1 MTSTQTRASGN
12 RTGHSQGGADAR
24 QRANAVADHALPG
37 LWRRRQDPV
46 ARAALVQRFM
56 PLARSLAR
64 RYERSSEP
72 LDDLVQVAS
81 LGLVKAIDRYDPS
94 RGNAFV
100 SFAVPTILGELR
112 RYFRDCCW
120 DVHVPRGAQERALK
134 LEEAQY
140 RLTGDLGRSPTVI
153 ELAQYLEL
161 DVEQVLD
168 AMQASHAYG
177 VVSLDSP
184 RTATGGDDGG
194 TVGDSL
200 GELDERFALVEDG
213 AAIAGAL
220 KHLPP
225 RERRVLELRFG
236 GDMTQSEI
244 AAAIGVSQ
252 MHVSRLLRHALEQLR
267 ILARV
272 SDDGD
277 GDGDGGT

>member
-1 MTSTQTRASGN
+1 MTLTQTAGN
-12 RTGHSQGGADAR
+12 RQRTGGGAAQAR
-24 QRANAVADHALPG
+24 PQAERELAT
-37 LWRRRQDPV
+37 LWRHKSDPA
-46 ARAALVQRFM
+46 ARAALAERFM

-81 LGLVKAIDRYDPS
+81 LGLVKAIDRFDPA

-140 RLTGDLGRSPTVI
+140 RLTGDLGRSPTAQ

-168 AMQASHAYG
+168 AMQAAHAYG

-184 RTATGGDDGG
+184 RTSSGGEEGG

-200 GELDERFALVEDG
+200 GEIDERYVLVEDG
-213 AAIAGAL
+213 ATIAGAL
-220 KHLPP
+220 KHLPE

-236 GDMTQSEI
+236 GDLTQSEI
-244 AAAIGVSQ
+244 AACIGVSQ

-272 SDDGD
+272 PDEDADAEPAG
-277 GDGDGGT
+277 

>member
-1 MTSTQTRASGN
+1 MTKIAAPRGRGAAASE
-12 RTGHSQGGADAR
+12 RPAASPAAER
-24 QRANAVADHALPG
+24 ELAA
-37 LWRRRQDPV
+37 LWRRRNDDA
-46 ARAALVQRFM
+46 ARAALVERFM

-81 LGLVKAIDRYDPS
+81 LGLVKAIDRFDPS

-140 RLTGDLGRSPTVI
+140 RLTGDLGRAPTAI

-168 AMQASHAYG
+168 AMQASQAYG
-177 VVSLDSP
+177 VVSLDAP
-184 RTATGGDDGG
+184 RTSTNGDEGG
-194 TVGDSL
+194 TVGDAL
-200 GELDERFALVEDG
+200 GEIDERYTLVEDG

-220 KHLPP
+220 RHLPA

-236 GDMTQSEI
+236 ADLTQSEI
-244 AAAIGVSQ
+244 AAEIGVSQ

-272 SDDGD
+272 PDDDDDGD
-277 GDGDGGT
+277 AEP

>member
-1 MTSTQTRASGN
+1 MTRASTQTDAAGRHRTRGTSPPAAGN
-12 RTGHSQGGADAR
+12 RLAE
-24 QRANAVADHALPG
+24 
-37 LWRRRQDPV
+37 LWRHRDSDPA
-46 ARAALVQRFM
+46 ARAALVERFM

-81 LGLVKAIDRYDPS
+81 LGLVKAIDRFDPA

-120 DVHVPRGAQERALK
+120 DVHVPRGTQERALK
-134 LEEAQY
+134 LEEAQF
-140 RLTGDLGRSPTVI
+140 RLTGDLGRAPTMA

-168 AMQASHAYG
+168 AMQAAQAYG
-177 VVSLDSP
+177 VVSLESP
-184 RTATGGDDGG
+184 RTSSGGEEAG
-194 TVGDSL
+194 TYGDAVGAV
-200 GELDERFALVEDG
+200 DERFALVEDG
-213 AAIAGAL
+213 ATIAKAL
-220 KHLPP
+220 AHLPA
-225 RERRVLELRFG
+225 RERKVLELRFAR
-236 GDMTQSEI
+236 DLTQSEI
-244 AAAIGVSQ
+244 AACIGVSQ

-272 SDDGD
+272 PDEDPQPPS
-277 GDGDGGT
+277 

>member
-1 MTSTQTRASGN
+1 MTLTQTAGSRQRSG
-12 RTGHSQGGADAR
+12 GGAAQAR
-24 QRANAVADHALPG
+24 PQAERELAV
-37 LWRRRQDPV
+37 LWRHKSDPA
-46 ARAALVQRFM
+46 ARAALAERFM

-81 LGLVKAIDRYDPS
+81 LGLVKAIDRFDPA

-140 RLTGDLGRSPTVI
+140 RLTGDLGRSPTAQ

-168 AMQASHAYG
+168 AMQAAHAYG

-184 RTATGGDDGG
+184 RTSSGGDEGG

-200 GELDERFALVEDG
+200 GEIDERYVLVEDG
-213 AAIAGAL
+213 ATIAGAL
-220 KHLPP
+220 KHLPE

-236 GDMTQSEI
+236 GDLTQSEI
-244 AAAIGVSQ
+244 AACIGVSQ

-272 SDDGD
+272 PDEDADAEPAG
-277 GDGDGGT
+277 